1 MLKKNILLHLEKD
14 TKKQIKMALEKI
26 INYKMIK
33 SEDLNHHGTLFAGR
47 SAEWFVESAFIAAA
61 SKLDPKHIV
70 CLKVH
75 GLEFTHP
82 MHLGHILGFESR
94 IVHTGRTSLTVY
106 SKVHEVKSAE
116 DKCLDGFITFCYV
129 DENSKSTPHNL
140 VINPETEEE
149 IRLHDKAAELL
160 KRRD

>member
-1 MLKKNILLHLEKD
+1 MHLQD
-14 TKKQIKMALEKI
+14 NAKKQIEMALEKI

-61 SKLDPKHIV
+61 SKLNPKYIV
-70 CLKVH
+70 CLKFH

-106 SKVHEVKSAE
+106 SKVHEVKSLE
-116 DKCLDGFITFCYV
+116 NKCLDGFITFCYV
-129 DENSKSTPHNL
+129 DENSKSTPHNIS
-140 VINPETEEE
+140 VDPETEEE
-149 IRLHDKAAELL
+149 KFLNAKAAELL
-160 KRRD
+160 KRRN